1 MKAKYGFTI
10 KNYPRVISLVKSYDV
25 DTKKKA
31 SIFSKEEIDCFV
43 MSNELTTPYW
53 LMRLIIVLLAYFGCL
68 RHKETMD
75 LVVENMVFEK

>member
-1 MKAKYGFTI
+1 M
-10 KNYPRVISLVKSYDV
+10 
-25 DTKKKA
+25 KKKA
-31 SIFSKEEIDCFV
+31 SFFSKEEIDCFV

-53 LMRLIIVLLAYFGCL
+53 LVRKQILIWAYFGGL